1 MLQRYKSRS
10 IYCMNKQDK
19 APIMTKQS
27 KNIVLTSEQTTE
39 LSKLWGLIEEKVDPQ
54 SNRFVKLRL
63 LMPERRAIFTKTQL
77 LMTASNLAVN
87 NVTPPDWMYGVL
99 NLVEAE

>member
-1 MLQRYKSRS
+1 
-10 IYCMNKQDK
+10 
-19 APIMTKQS
+19 MTKQV

-39 LSKLWGLIEEKVDPQ
+39 LSKLWNLVESRVDSK

-63 LMPERRAIFTKTQL
+63 AMPEGKAIFTKTQL

-87 NVTPPDWMYGVL
+87 NVAPPDWVYGVL
-99 NLVEAE
+99 NLSPQINGQSEEHV

>member
-1 MLQRYKSRS
+1 M
-10 IYCMNKQDK
+10 M
-19 APIMTKQS
+19 MTKQS
-27 KNIVLTSEQTTE
+27 KNIVLSSAQTAE
-39 LSKLWGLIEEKVDPQ
+39 LSKLWNLVEGKVDAH

-63 LMPERRAIFTKTQL
+63 VMPEGRAIFTKTQL

-99 NLVEAE
+99 NLVGAE

>member
-1 MLQRYKSRS
+1 MMM
-10 IYCMNKQDK
+10 I
-19 APIMTKQS
+19 KQS
-27 KNIVLTSEQTTE
+27 KNIVLSSAQTAE
-39 LSKLWGLIEEKVDPQ
+39 LSKLWNLVEGKVDAQ

-63 LMPERRAIFTKTQL
+63 VMPEGRAVFTKTQL

-99 NLVEAE
+99 NLVGAE

>member
-1 MLQRYKSRS
+1 M
-10 IYCMNKQDK
+10 I
-19 APIMTKQS
+19 KQS
-27 KNIVLTSEQTTE
+27 KNIILTPEQTYE
-39 LSKLWGLIEEKVDPQ
+39 LSKLWNLVEGKVDPQ

-63 LMPERRAIFTKTQL
+63 VMPEGRAIFTKTQL

-99 NLVEAE
+99 NLVGAE